1 MSVWDNLHKL
11 KDALDGDEERVPA
24 GGSKRQAEAR
34 SEIYGETKKV
44 EEIQAKE
51 GWSER
56 IKDVLDGDDEKRRQ
70 QEEELRLKTEK
81 QKAEAKE
88 SIERERSGLGAKM
101 HDLLDHGEEKRRL
114 EEAEF
119 ARIDAQ
125 AAEEKEK
132 ILGVRGK
139 LLDVIDGGP
148 TPQGYKQAGLG
159 DKIKELWGQQAAQ
172 GEVVREEGFTGKLRN
187 VLQGNEADDKK
198 KRENQRGWLSERM
211 NEMAGG
217 GKKAELD
224 EDGLDKAIDFFQ
236 NHVWNEGA
244 QDDESAIEQL
254 KDEQIATGIKLAY
267 KNATGHDFPSRD
279 K

>member
-11 KDALDGDEERVPA
+11 KDALDGDEERPPV
-24 GGSKRQAEAR
+24 GGSKEVR
-34 SEIYGETKKV
+34 SETHGETRRV
-44 EEIQAKE
+44 EEGREKE

-70 QEEELRLKTEK
+70 EEKELKLKTER

-88 SIERERSGLGAKM
+88 KIERERSGLGGKM

-114 EEAEF
+114 EEVEF

-125 AAEEKEK
+125 AAEEREK

-139 LLDVIDGGP
+139 LLDVIDGKP
-148 TPQGYKQAGLG
+148 NPSTSQGQKESGLK
-159 DKIKELWGQQAAQ
+159 DKIKELWGQQDEK
-172 GEVVREEGFTGKLRN
+172 EVTREEGLMGKVRDA
-187 VLQGNEADDKK
+187 LQGDEAKEKK
-198 KRENQRGWLSERM
+198 KRENQRGWFSEKM

-236 NHVWNEGA
+236 HHMLKKGD
-244 QDDESAIEQL
+244 QDDESAIEQM
-254 KDEQIATGIKLAY
+254 KDEQIAAGIKLAY

>member
-11 KDALDGDEERVPA
+11 KDALGGDDARPPA
-24 GGSKRQAEAR
+24 GGSNGQPEVR
-34 SEIYGETKKV
+34 SETHKRV
-44 EEIQAKE
+44 EEGREKE

-70 QEEELRLKTEK
+70 EEEELKLKTER

-88 SIERERSGLGAKM
+88 KIERERSGLGEKM

-114 EEAEF
+114 EEVEF

-125 AAEEKEK
+125 AAEESAK

-139 LLDVIDGGP
+139 LLDVIDGKP
-148 TPQGYKQAGLG
+148 NPQTPQEQKESGLK
-159 DKIKELWGQQAAQ
+159 DKIKELWGQQDEK
-172 GEVVREEGFTGKLRN
+172 EVVKEEGLMGKVRD
-187 VLQGNEADDKK
+187 VLQSDEAKDKK
-198 KRENQRGWLSERM
+198 KKENQRGWFSEKM

-236 NHVWNEGA
+236 HHMLKKGD